1 MVETHVH
8 IIQRQVLR
16 NSDYDSK
23 AHCTLCVLVRHDA
36 NLRLLN
42 PVDAGGDHTI
52 HQPAMLRDRLVAAV
66 ALTVLA
72 IVTVFLSTS
81 TRKTS
86 APEPQY
92 YGQDKEDQY
101 AYETFF
107 SGQRSGTYLELG
119 AHDGRHLSN
128 TLFFSERGWKGVLIE
143 PDTQLYPSLTLN
155 RPDDVCLHKAICAN
169 STQVHFA
176 EQGLTSGIYEFMS
189 PEFIAQWHP
198 TVKIED
204 LPVVHCAPLSAV
216 LAREGMH
223 HINFFSL
230 DVENAELQVLM
241 TLDFSLVRFDV
252 IVVEAD
258 GTSAEK
264 DEAVKQLLMNH
275 GYQYHGHIV
284 RNDWFVHSSFVN
296 SSLKE

>member
-1 MVETHVH
+1 MDVH
-8 IIQRQVLR
+8 
-16 NSDYDSK
+16 
-23 AHCTLCVLVRHDA
+23 RH
-36 NLRLLN
+36 
-42 PVDAGGDHTI
+42 PTF
-52 HQPAMLRDRLVAAV
+52 HQIAMLLDRRIAAV
-66 ALTVLA
+66 AVTALI
-72 IVTVFLSTS
+72 IVTISLSS
-81 TRKTS
+81 SKRKS
-86 APEPQY
+86 FAPELQY
-92 YGQDKEDQY
+92 YGQDQEDQY

-107 SGQRSGTYLELG
+107 RGLKSGTYLELG
-119 AHDGRHLSN
+119 AHDGRQISN

-143 PDTQLYPSLTLN
+143 PDTSLFPSLVLN
-155 RPDDVCLHKAICAN
+155 RPDDVCLHKAICAD
-169 STQVHFA
+169 STQVHFV
-176 EQGLTSGIYEFMS
+176 EQGVTSGIYEFMA
-189 PEFIAQWHP
+189 PEFIARWHP
-198 TVKIED
+198 SVNIDD

-216 LAREGMH
+216 LSHEGMH